1 MSSTGAN
8 VNRDS
13 VLRHRHAR
21 EVDGVVQPFPAHI
34 QTKRGH
40 EEEDFI
46 VLRPPKRPKEYEPT
60 VFTPLVNALWRVGMG
75 ISGIIGFHL
84 MEPMEQFFLSIF
96 HFPAYTQSALRRLH
110 YYLTGE

>member
-60 VFTPLVNALWRVGMG
+60 LFTPFVNALWRVGMG

-84 MEPMEQFFLSIF
+84 MEPMEQFFLCTWRVTL
-96 HFPAYTQSALRRLH
+96 TQC
-110 YYLTGE
+110 